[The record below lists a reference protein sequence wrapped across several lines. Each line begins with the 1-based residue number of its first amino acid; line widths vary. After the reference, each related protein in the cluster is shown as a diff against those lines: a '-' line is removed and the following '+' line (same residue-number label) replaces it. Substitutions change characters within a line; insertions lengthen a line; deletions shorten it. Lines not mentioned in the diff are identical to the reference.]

1 MREKC
6 RDPCPG
12 SCGLGSQ
19 CNVINH
25 LPICTCPVGYTG
37 DPFVSCYIKPSPRK
51 FKITFQSSNI
61 HVNKYIFEYLA
72 PKPQYS
78 DPCNPSPCGPSATCN
93 NGICSCIPGYQ
104 GDPYRGCR
112 PECVLNED
120 CAKDKACVKNKCVN
134 PCIGTCGNNAICEVY
149 NHIPMC
155 HCPPGMTGNAFIT
168 CHQML
173 QEQVIRNPCSPSPCG
188 PNSQCREVNNQ
199 AICTCLPSF
208 FGYPPNCRPECT
220 VNSDCSMNMACLN
233 QRCRDPCP
241 GTCGINAECQ
251 VINHNAICS
260 CPLHLSGDPFS
271 KCSYPGK

>member
-1 MREKC
+1 M
-6 RDPCPG
+6 
-12 SCGLGSQ
+12 SAVILNQVHVSLNSLVSQ
-19 CNVINH
+19 AIIFIN
-25 LPICTCPVGYTG
+25 
-37 DPFVSCYIKPSPRK
+37 
-51 FKITFQSSNI
+51 
-61 HVNKYIFEYLA
+61 IFFEFSA

-120 CAKDKACVKNKCVN
+120 CARDKACIKNKCIN

-168 CHQML
+168 CHQVL
-173 QEQVIRNPCSPSPCG
+173 QEQVTINPCSPSPCG
-188 PNSQCREVNNQ
+188 PNSQCRDANNQ
-199 AICTCLPSF
+199 AICTCLPTF

-220 VNSDCSMNMACLN
+220 INSDCSMNTACLN

-271 KCSYPGK
+271 KCSYPGE